1 MTEGIPFLWI
11 AFCTIAPWA
20 GRGVGEMYQALY
32 RKWRPRTFEDVVGQE
47 HITTTLKNEI
57 RLGRISHAYLLM
69 GSRGT
74 GKTTCAR
81 LIAKAVNCLAPVDGN
96 PCGECEVC
104 KGIESGSLTD
114 VVEIDAA
121 SNNGVADIRDLRE
134 ETNFLPSVTKYRV
147 YIIDEC
153 HMLNIGAGA
162 AVNALLKILEEP
174 PEHVIFILAT
184 TEVQKV
190 PATIQSRCQ
199 RFDFKRI
206 PTADIAAR
214 LLYIAGEERIPLE
227 PEAAALIARL
237 SDGGMRDALSLLDL
251 CRAGEGTI
259 TPQAVSRAAGLIGQ
273 DHLFQLAGAIAKGD
287 LSETLDLIARVG
299 EQSVEYDR
307 LCGQLVTHFRNLLMV
322 LSSRQPEELIVC
334 LPETLEQYR
343 LQAGEYTPNRLIYA
357 IRVLQEAQNAMTR
370 TTSRRAELEMAA
382 IRLCDPRLDRSPEA
396 LLDRIEKL
404 EARLNAAL
412 AGGFSP
418 AAAPSA
424 GVKAEAVPP
433 VVTQAPS
440 AVSASAPAPAARAKP
455 APEKVPSP
463 PPPPPPK
470 ADPEKAAAPFSQW
483 GEVLERLGKIN
494 PPAKGALVDTIAY
507 LSGGRVLIA
516 SENPVFRELLRDNEL
531 TRNSLKQAIMEVTG
545 TRYGIGPY
553 TGPLPAARPEAEKK
567 PAPVEDII
575 RKAREAGVPVNIE

>member
-1 MTEGIPFLWI
+1 
-11 AFCTIAPWA
+11 
-20 GRGVGEMYQALY
+20 MYQALY

-47 HITTTLKNEI
+47 HITATLKNEV
-57 RLGRISHAYLLM
+57 RQGRPAHAYLLM

-81 LIAKAVNCLAPVDGN
+81 LIAKAVNCLSPVDGN

-104 KGIESGSLTD
+104 KGIEAGSMVD

-121 SNNGVADIRDLRE
+121 SNNGVDSIRDLRE
-134 ETNFLPSVTKYRV
+134 EANFLPNVTKYRV
-147 YIIDEC
+147 YTIDEC
-153 HMLNIGAGA
+153 HMLSPG
-162 AVNALLKILEEP
+162 AVNALLKIMEEP

-206 PTADIAAR
+206 PTAAIAAR
-214 LLYIAGEERIPLE
+214 LSYIAGEEGIPLE
-227 PEAAALIARL
+227 EEAAALIARL

-273 DHLFQLAGAIAKGD
+273 DHLFEMAGAIAVGD
-287 LSETLDLIARVG
+287 LSAALDLIARVG
-299 EQSVEYDR
+299 GQSVEYDR
-307 LCGQLVTHFRNLLMV
+307 LCSQLVTHFRNLLMV
-322 LSSRQPEELIVC
+322 LSSKQPEDLIVC

-343 LQAGEYTPNRLIYA
+343 AQAKQFTPSRLIYA

-382 IRLCDPRLDRSPEA
+382 IRLCDPRTEQSPEA

-404 EARLNAAL
+404 EAKLNAAL
-412 AGGFSP
+412 AGGFAPVTAP
-418 AAAPSA
+418 APISTAVEAEQGPEREDTPAPMPAAPS
-424 GVKAEAVPP
+424 P
-433 VVTQAPS
+433 
-440 AVSASAPAPAARAKP
+440 APAPKADRAPVVDP
-455 APEKVPSP
+455 APVKAPAVPGGSRP
-463 PPPPPPK
+463 P
-470 ADPEKAAAPFSQW
+470 ADPAKDAKPFSQW
-483 GEVLERLGKIN
+483 GEVLDRLGKKN
-494 PPAKGALVDTIAY
+494 PAAKGALVGTTAY
-507 LSGGRVLIA
+507 LAGGRVLIA
-516 SENPVFRELLRDNEL
+516 SDNPVFRELLRNNEL
-531 TRNSLKQAIMEVTG
+531 TRESLKQSIMEVTG

-553 TGPLPAARPEAEKK
+553 NGPLQKSPAKEEQK
-567 PAPVEDII
+567 PAPVDDILQ
-575 RKAREAGVPVNIE
+575 RAKEAGIPINIE